1 MRATAENGLIEHP
14 GHDRSITRTRC
25 SPFEELTEYASQE
38 KIQRQEIETLAQEEG
53 QQVLG
58 QEAEPQ
64 VVVARGQ
71 IRPDKRNEID
81 RRGLMSAA
89 GLFLLRLRPSGLP
102 RARCYALTKLL
113 LHVRVAEVQIAETL
127 LGRFYRPRYLPLS

>member
-1 MRATAENGLIEHP
+1 ML
-14 GHDRSITRTRC
+14 HDRSITRTRC

-81 RRGLMSAA
+81 RRGLMDAHA
-89 GLFLLRLRPSGLP
+89 QQEIRDYARTIGEKIVQPLFPLVWEAFVDYSLDAMDSSG
-102 RARCYALTKLL
+102 KL
-113 LHVRVAEVQIAETL
+113 
-127 LGRFYRPRYLPLS
+127 